1 VRPPYRARPDSRMRP
16 PGGGQDGAVGTV
28 DASGYNYSQFRRHHL
43 VEEVAGA
50 VSLRGVRPG
59 APAPDFELPRVGG
72 GTLALAALHDRPTLL
87 HFGSFT

>member
-1 VRPPYRARPDSRMRP
+1 VD
-16 PGGGQDGAVGTV
+16 TL
-28 DASGYNYSQFRRHHL
+28 DASGYNYAQFRRHHL

-59 APAPDFELPRVGG
+59 ARAPELESPRVGG
-72 GTLALAALHDRPTLL
+72 GTLSLAALRDRPTLL

>member
-1 VRPPYRARPDSRMRP
+1 MPLSRARPDSCMRR
-16 PGGGQDGAVGTV
+16 PGDGEDGKVDTV
-28 DASGYNYSQFRRHHL
+28 DASGYNYAQFRRHHL
-43 VEEVAGA
+43 VEEVAAA

-72 GTLALAALHDRPTLL
+72 GTLSLAVLHDRPTLL